1 MSVNATDFS
10 SSFSLIETIRSQKRK
25 FLVTFCCVFLVCQLI
40 AIQIFLRTDQRVQST
55 VVFTADEGLFS
66 VPIWQQITKDE
77 FVRSIIAD
85 TISITPIDEEVFGQ
99 TFSSSQMRGM
109 RYRLTFQTQSKAGH
123 KKFDDSI
130 ERALGRLVDKEI
142 ASLNVQLAR
151 ERRDLDQL
159 QKRYLFFNKLL
170 AGSDTYESIEAFEN
184 GVETIPNASSNVD
197 PNQIAFFLT
206 QIYIS
211 EAPVQIEARLTA
223 IDVLQSRIDNLS
235 INGIKR
241 LPKLENL
248 PKVVEP
254 RTRAL
259 FMMSLSSGCL
269 IALLIAL
276 LIGSSGV
283 KSARVQN
290 EEA

>member
-1 MSVNATDFS
+1 M
-10 SSFSLIETIRSQKRK
+10 
-25 FLVTFCCVFLVCQLI
+25 
-40 AIQIFLRTDQRVQST
+40 
-55 VVFTADEGLFS
+55 
-66 VPIWQQITKDE
+66 
-77 FVRSIIAD
+77 
-85 TISITPIDEEVFGQ
+85 
-99 TFSSSQMRGM
+99 
-109 RYRLTFQTQSKAGH
+109 
-123 KKFDDSI
+123 
-130 ERALGRLVDKEI
+130 
-142 ASLNVQLAR
+142 
-151 ERRDLDQL
+151 
-159 QKRYLFFNKLL
+159 NKLL
-170 AGSDTYESIEAFEN
+170 AGSDTYEFIEAFEN
-184 GVETIPNASSNVD
+184 GVETIPNASSNID

-248 PKVVEP
+248 PKVVGP

-259 FMMSLSSGCL
+259 FMMSLSGGCL

-276 LIGSSGV
+276 LVGSSGV
-283 KSARVQN
+283 KSAHVQN